1 MPNWCS
7 TDYYVVGSKKEVL
20 DLNKKMERLENRKK
34 SLVKNGFGNTWLGN
48 LVNYL
53 GGDWEKVYCRGE
65 WMCREYNKEKN
76 TLTFTTET
84 AWREMDEWRKFIES
98 CYKTI
103 KILYV
108 TEEPG
113 MEIYKT
119 NDKDAI
125 FFKSKYVLDYTED
138 VEYFETIDQA
148 IEFIEELIG
157 IKIEDK
163 TVNGIQKA
171 MDNYVKENED
181 EEDLFFSFH
190 EFEEVDD

>member
-7 TDYYVVGSKKEVL
+7 TDYYIVGSKKEVL

-48 LVNYL
+48 LVKSL

-65 WMCREYNKEKN
+65 WMCRDYNKEKN

-84 AWREMDEWRKFIES
+84 AWCEMDEWRKFIES

-113 MEIYKT
+113 CGIYQT
-119 NDKDAI
+119 NDKHGI

-148 IEFIEELIG
+148 VEFIEELIG

>member
-34 SLVKNGFGNTWLGN
+34 SLVKNSFGNTWLGN

-65 WMCREYNKEKN
+65 WMCRDYNKEKN

-98 CYKTI
+98 YYTTI

-113 MEIYKT
+113 VEIYKT

-148 IEFIEELIG
+148 VEFIEELIG

-171 MDNYVKENED
+171 MDNYVEENED

>member
-7 TDYYVVGSKKEVL
+7 TDYYVFGSKKEL
-20 DLNKKMERLENRKK
+20 SDLNKKMERLENRKK
-34 SLVKNGFGNTWLGN
+34 SLIKNDFGNTWLGN
-48 LVNYL
+48 LVKYL

-65 WMCREYNKEKN
+65 WMCREYNKENN

-98 CYKTI
+98 YYMTI
-103 KILYV
+103 KLLYV
-108 TEEPG
+108 SEEPG
-113 MEIYKT
+113 MGIYQT
-119 NDKDAI
+119 NDLEGV
-125 FFKSKYVLDYTED
+125 FFKDKYVLDYGED
-138 VEYFETIDQA
+138 IEYFETIDQA
-148 IEFIEELIG
+148 VEFIEELIG

-171 MDNYVKENED
+171 MDNYVEENED
-181 EEDLFFSFH
+181 EEDQYFSFH

>member
-1 MPNWCS
+1 MPKLCS
-7 TDYYVVGSKKEVL
+7 TDYYVFGSKKEL
-20 DLNKKMERLENRKK
+20 SDLNKKMERLENRKK
-34 SLVKNGFGNTWLGN
+34 SLIKNDFGNTWLGN
-48 LVNYL
+48 LVKSF
-53 GGDWEKVYCRGE
+53 GGDLEKVYCWGE

-103 KILYV
+103 KLLFV
-108 TEEPG
+108 TEESG
-113 MEIYKT
+113 CGIYQT
-119 NDKDAI
+119 NDKDGV
-125 FFKSKYVLDYTED
+125 FFKSKYILDYTED

-148 IEFIEELIG
+148 VEFIEELIG

-163 TVNGIQKA
+163 TVNGIQRA
-171 MDNYVKENED
+171 MDNYVEKNED

>member
-34 SLVKNGFGNTWLGN
+34 SLVKNSFGNTWLGN

-84 AWREMDEWRKFIES
+84 AWREMNEWRKFIES
-98 CYKTI
+98 YYTTI
-103 KILYV
+103 KLLYV

-119 NDKDAI
+119 NDKDGV
-125 FFKSKYVLDYTED
+125 FFKDRYILDYGED
-138 VEYFETIDQA
+138 IEYFETIDQVVKFTE
-148 IEFIEELIG
+148 EFIG
-157 IKIEDK
+157 VKIEDK
-163 TVNGIQKA
+163 TVNGIQRTI
-171 MDNYVKENED
+171 DDFFVKSNEK
-181 EEDLFFSFH
+181 DLYFSFH